1 MYSDAA
7 LSGLRAAEREPVSG
21 CFNSYV
27 GELFA

>member
-7 LSGLRAAEREPVSG
+7 LSRAARRETQSVP

-27 GELFA
+27 GELCP